1 MKTSRQR
8 IFFTVAV
15 ALLAV
20 AALYF
25 LIPKL
30 LGLQQLPDLLAQADP
45 AWLVLALVLTI
56 ACYASYVALLHLM
69 IGDLS
74 WPISYQITMAGL
86 AATLLVSSGGLG
98 GILLTYW
105 ALRSL
110 NLGRRESSSRI
121 FAFLVVLYSVYMVS
135 LIVFGIFLRAGIL
148 EGAGDLGL
156 TVIPAFVAGFVVLT
170 VLALA
175 LFPPE
180 PGRKGWFAR
189 AGAAASVGVRRVF
202 ELTRRPRE
210 LSIALSGAVA
220 FWALQIAVLWA
231 SLRAFDLTVPVGPL
245 VQGFFVGMVANLFP
259 LTPGGIGAVDGGLIG
274 TLVLFGQPAAEVFA
288 GVLTFRVLTFWLVIP
303 FGVVALF
310 QLRRSLG
317 GPGELGG
324 LGD

>member
-8 IFFTVAV
+8 IFLTAAV

-25 LIPKL
+25 LIPKF
-30 LGLQQLPDLLAQADP
+30 LGLRQLPDLLAQADP
-45 AWLVLALVLTI
+45 AWLVLALALTV
-56 ACYASYVALLHLM
+56 ACYASYVALLHWM
-69 IGDLS
+69 IEDLS

-110 NLGRRESSSRI
+110 DLGRRESSSRI
-121 FAFLVVLYSVYMVS
+121 FAFLIVLYSVYMLS
-135 LIVFGIFLRAGIL
+135 LIVFGIFLRAGVL

-156 TVIPAFVAGFVVLT
+156 TVIPALVAGSIVLA

-180 PGRKGWFAR
+180 PGRQGWLAR
-189 AGAAASVGVRRVF
+189 AGAAASVGVRRVL
-202 ELTRRPRE
+202 ELARRPRRF
-210 LSIALSGAVA
+210 SIALGGAVA

-231 SLRAFDLTVPVGPL
+231 SLRAFGLTVPAGPL

-274 TLVLFGQPAAEVFA
+274 TLVLFDQPAAETFA
-288 GVLTFRVLTFWLVIP
+288 GVLTFRVFTFWLVIP
-303 FGVVALF
+303 FGVAALF

-317 GPGELGG
+317 AAGEPEEL
-324 LGD
+324 DR

>member
-8 IFFTVAV
+8 IVFAVAV
-15 ALLAV
+15 ALLAL

-45 AWLVLALVLTI
+45 AWLVLALALTV
-56 ACYASYVALLHLM
+56 ACYASYIALLHWM

-110 NLGRRESSSRI
+110 NLGRRESSARI
-121 FAFLVVLYSVYMVS
+121 FAFLVVLYSVYMFS
-135 LIVFGIFLRAGIL
+135 LIGFGVFLRAGIL

-156 TVIPAFVAGFVVLT
+156 TLIPALVAGIVVLS

-189 AGAAASVGVRRVF
+189 AGAAASVGLRRVF

-210 LSIALSGAVA
+210 FSIALGGAVA

-231 SLRAFDLTVPVGPL
+231 SLRAFDLKVPVGPL

-274 TLVLFGQPAAEVFA
+274 TLVLFGQPTAEVFA

-317 GPGELGG
+317 GSGELGG